1 MKIQNLLDS
10 ICISCLLLAICTSG
24 YSQEGARISGNLEF
38 NGNFFVRDSSI
49 NAFNTPQYDRQLYGA
64 DSWLNLNYSYK
75 GFDVGVRFDMFQN
88 SYLLNP
94 SDSYTA
100 QGIGYWQVKKSI
112 NKLGI
117 TAGYFYDIIGS
128 GIIFRAY
135 ESRPLAIDQALYG
148 IRLTYD
154 FDDNW
159 RLKGFSGRQK
169 QQFDLYESN
178 FRGAS
183 IEGFLSLDSSKV
195 TLAPGFGAVS
205 RTLDDNTMNNLVATL
220 NTYRG
225 PTFDPNTGE
234 LIDEGDIFTPKYSTY
249 AFSFYNTLT
258 AGPFSWY
265 LEGAYKT
272 KDVLNDPLAPRE
284 TISGDTI
291 IGRFIQTD
299 GTVFYTSV
307 SYARNGLGIT
317 LEGKRTRNFDFRTR
331 PQAEGIQG
339 LVHFLPPMTRV
350 NTYRMLARYAYNIQ
364 FIGETSVQA
373 DISYRFNKA
382 LTMTLNFSNIDDRN
396 GEELY
401 REGYLEL
408 YYKFK
413 RKWTL
418 TAGAQYQEY
427 NQDVLQGKPGVP
439 FVTSFTP
446 YFDFLYKIDK
456 KRAIRFEGQYM
467 TLEEVRGVLGD
478 YGNWAFGLVEY
489 SIAPN
494 WTFTV
499 SDMVNIKPGKLSP
512 PENAPVSTKEKKHY
526 PRFDVYYTHKT
537 NRFSLSYVKQVEGI
551 VCSGGICR
559 LEPAFSGVKVSV
571 NSTF

>member
-1 MKIQNLLDS
+1 MKIQKLLNS
-10 ICISCLLLAICTSG
+10 IFVTSCMLLVTWSTAF
-24 YSQEGARISGNLEF
+24 SQEGARISGNLEL
-38 NGNFFVRDSSI
+38 NANFFVRDSSI

-64 DSWLNLNYSYK
+64 DAWLNMNYNYK

-100 QGIGYWQVKKSI
+100 QGIGNWYVHKSI

-154 FDDNW
+154 FSDNW
-159 RLKGFSGRQK
+159 RLKGFTGRQK
-169 QQFDLYESN
+169 KQFDLYESN
-178 FRGAS
+178 FRGAA
-183 IEGFLSLDSSKV
+183 IEGFVSIDSSKV
-195 TLAPGFGAVS
+195 TLAPGFGVVS

-220 NTYRG
+220 NTYRA
-225 PTFDPNTGE
+225 PTYDQNGV
-234 LIDEGDIFTPKYSTY
+234 LIDKGDTFTPKYSTY
-249 AFSFYNTLT
+249 AFSAYNTLT

-265 LEGAYKT
+265 VEGAYKT
-272 KDVLNDPLAPRE
+272 KDVLNDPLEPRE

-291 IGRFIQTD
+291 IGRFVQKT
-299 GTVFYTSV
+299 GTVLYTSI
-307 SYARNGLGIT
+307 SYAKNGLGIT
-317 LEGKRTRNFDFRTR
+317 LEGKQTKNFDFRTR

-339 LVHFLPPMTRV
+339 LVHFLPPMARV

-364 FIGETSVQA
+364 FIGETAVQA
-373 DISYRFNKA
+373 DIRYRFNKS
-382 LTMTLNFSNIDDRN
+382 LTMNVNFSNIGDRN
-396 GEELY
+396 SKELY
-401 REGYLEL
+401 REGYLEF
-408 YYKFK
+408 YYKYK

-418 TAGAQYQEY
+418 TTGAQYQEY

-446 YFDFLYKIDK
+446 YFDFLYKITK
-456 KRAIRFEGQYM
+456 KNSIRFEGQYM
-467 TLEEVRGVLGD
+467 SLEEVKGVLGD

-489 SIAPN
+489 SIAPH

-499 SDMVNIKPGKLSP
+499 SDMYNIKPGKLSP
-512 PENAPVSTKEKKHY
+512 ESTSTGKKEKKHY
-526 PRFDVYYTHKT
+526 PRFDVYYSYKT

>member
-1 MKIQNLLDS
+1 MKTQKLLFS
-10 ICISCLLLAICTSG
+10 IFVTCCFLLVTLSDAKAQSDE
-24 YSQEGARISGNLEF
+24 SARISGNLEL

-49 NAFNTPQYDRQLYGA
+49 NAVNTPQYDRQLYGA
-64 DSWLNLNYSYK
+64 DAWLNLNYSYK

-94 SDSYTA
+94 ADSYTA
-100 QGIGYWQVKKSI
+100 QGIGNWYVKKSI

-117 TAGYFYDIIGS
+117 TGGYFYDIIGS

-154 FDDNW
+154 FNENW
-159 RLKGFSGRQK
+159 RIKGFTGRQK

-183 IEGFLSLDSSKV
+183 VEGFLSLDSAKV
-195 TLAPGFGAVS
+195 ALAPGFGAVS
-205 RTLDDNTMNNLVATL
+205 RTLDDNSMNNLVASL
-220 NTYRG
+220 NSYSRQDV
-225 PTFDPNTGE
+225 FV
-234 LIDEGDIFTPKYSTY
+234 PKYSTY
-249 AFSFYNTLT
+249 AFSIYNTT
-258 AGPFSWY
+258 TFGPFTWY
-265 LEGAYKT
+265 AEAAFKT
-272 KDVLNDPLAPRE
+272 KDAMFDPLLTRE
-284 TISGDTI
+284 IELEDTTITTL
-291 IGRFIQTD
+291 GRFIQKR
-299 GTVFYTSV
+299 GRVLYTSI
-307 SYARNGLGIT
+307 SYARKGLGIT
-317 LEGKRTRNFDFRTR
+317 LEGKQTKNFDFRTR

-350 NTYRMLARYAYNIQ
+350 NTYRMLARYASNTQ
-364 FIGETSVQA
+364 FIGETAIQA
-373 DISYRFNKA
+373 DISYRFNKK
-382 LTMTLNFSNIDDRN
+382 LTLTINFSNIGDRN
-396 GEELY
+396 SNELY
-401 REGYLEL
+401 REGYLEF
-408 YYKFK
+408 YYKYK

-418 TAGAQYQEY
+418 TTGAQYQEY
-427 NQDVLQGKPGVP
+427 NQDVYQGKPGVP
-439 FVTSFTP
+439 FVTSYTP
-446 YFDFLYKIDK
+446 YFDFLYKLDRK
-456 KRAIRFEGQYM
+456 KAIRFEGQYM
-467 TLEEVRGVLGD
+467 HLEKEQGVLGD

-494 WTFTV
+494 WTFTI
-499 SDMVNIKPGKLSP
+499 SDMYNIKPGKLAP
-512 PENAPVSTKEKKHY
+512 PENAAPSEKEKKHY
-526 PRFDVYYTHKT
+526 PRFDVYYTFKT